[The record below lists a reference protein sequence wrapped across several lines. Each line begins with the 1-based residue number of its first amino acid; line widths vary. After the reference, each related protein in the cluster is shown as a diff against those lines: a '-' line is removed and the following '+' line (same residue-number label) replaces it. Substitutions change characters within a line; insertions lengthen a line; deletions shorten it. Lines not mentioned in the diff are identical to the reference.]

1 MTLIIT
7 HISKHGIVHASDSNL
22 TNGNGENVR
31 EGKKTFKIPYLKAGL
46 TVAGNYVVGG
56 KYMDEW
62 MNDFI
67 NSQKH
72 LENISIELFSRNL
85 KDRIEKEMKPEQK
98 ENGCLIHIAGYAE
111 KNGLYHPE
119 FWFIRNIHSM
129 NPQTGEYKDCRND
142 FEISE
147 DFWSRDYK
155 KNDILKIGFQDSS
168 SYTRQIYVNGLPSG
182 RIGFNIIREKLD
194 SFFDKMWKD
203 KRWDFRSPKN
213 IEETELLV
221 KNYMQII
228 NTLFLLS
235 DYPGQCIGGEI
246 NTIIIEQPENIV
258 DSIK

>member
-7 HISKHGIVHASDSNL
+7 HISRHGIVHASDSNL

-46 TVAGNYVVGG
+46 TVAGNYGVGG

-98 ENGCLIHIAGYAE
+98 KNGCLIHIAGYAKE
-111 KNGLYHPE
+111 NGLYHPE

-129 NPQTGEYKDCRND
+129 NPKTGEYEDYRD
-142 FEISE
+142 YFAISE
-147 DFWSRDYK
+147 DFWTRDYR
-155 KNDILKIGFQDSS
+155 NNNIFKIGFRDTSL
-168 SYTRQIYVNGLPSG
+168 YAGQIYVNGYTLG
-182 RIGFNIIREKLD
+182 RIGFNIVRKKLD
-194 SFFDKMWKD
+194 SFFYEMWEEKD
-203 KRWDFRSPKN
+203 WKFRAPKN

-235 DYPGQCIGGEI
+235 DYPGQCIGGET

>member
-7 HISKHGIVHASDSNL
+7 HISRHGIVHASDSIL
-22 TNGNGENVR
+22 TNEKGEKGG
-31 EGKKTFKIPYLKAGL
+31 EGQKTFKIPYLKAGL
-46 TVAGNYVVGG
+46 TVAGNYGVGEIC
-56 KYMDEW
+56 MDSW

-72 LENISIELFSRNL
+72 IENISIELFSRNL
-85 KDRIEKEMKPEQK
+85 KDRIEDEITPQEKNK
-98 ENGCLIHIAGYAE
+98 GYLIHIAGYAKE
-111 KNGLYHPE
+111 NGLYHPE

-129 NPQTGEYKDCRND
+129 NPQTGEYEDVRD
-142 FEISE
+142 VFEISE

-155 KNDILKIGFQDSS
+155 YNDILKIGFRDPSL
-168 SYTRQIYVNGLPSG
+168 YAGQIYVNGLTSG

-194 SFFDKMWKD
+194 SFFYKMWKE
-203 KRWDFRSPKN
+203 KAWKFRAPKN

-235 DYPGQCIGGEI
+235 DYPAQYIGGEI

-258 DSIK
+258 GSIK